1 MNKKKV
7 LIGMSGGVDS
17 SIAMLKIVEAGYDAI
32 GVTMKLWEYRSFDNT
47 PVNDT
52 YCCSLDAINNA
63 KLVCSKLGVPH
74 YTLDFQEQ
82 FKTKV
87 IDYFVDEYKSGRTPN
102 PCIRCNSDV
111 RWTSLLEKA
120 DMLDAYWI
128 ATGHYARNDHSN
140 GRTTIRKATDPNK
153 DQSYVLW
160 AVSPEELKR
169 TLFPLGDMNKQ
180 EVRKI
185 ASDAGLVTADISDSQ
200 ELCFVPDNDY
210 RKLLHSSNGNGSE
223 KGIFKNQEGDELGEH
238 KGITYYTVGQRRG
251 LGLSHKEPLYVR
263 SIEPSDNTVTVA
275 PKKNMFFSSCV
286 LTNINWL
293 VEPELNGGN
302 PVSVLIR
309 YHHNGVNCKIIKLD
323 DGKLRVEFE
332 TPQFAVVPGQS
343 AVFYDGDKLLGG
355 GIIQTGEHAE
365 K

>member
-1 MNKKKV
+1 
-7 LIGMSGGVDS
+7 
-17 SIAMLKIVEAGYDAI
+17 
-32 GVTMKLWEYRSFDNT
+32 MK
-47 PVNDT
+47 
-52 YCCSLDAINNA
+52 
-63 KLVCSKLGVPH
+63 
-74 YTLDFQEQ
+74 
-82 FKTKV
+82 
-87 IDYFVDEYKSGRTPN
+87 
-102 PCIRCNSDV
+102 
-111 RWTSLLEKA
+111 
-120 DMLDAYWI
+120 
-128 ATGHYARNDHSN
+128 
-140 GRTTIRKATDPNK
+140 
-153 DQSYVLW
+153 
-160 AVSPEELKR
+160 
-169 TLFPLGDMNKQ
+169 
-180 EVRKI
+180 
-185 ASDAGLVTADISDSQ
+185 
-200 ELCFVPDNDY
+200 
-210 RKLLHSSNGNGSE
+210 

-275 PKKNMFFSSCV
+275 PKQNMFFSSCV

-365 K
+365 